1 MEERRDREIKL
12 REKER
17 HKKKAR
23 DKKSMRVLSHP
34 ILTSTMQ

>member
-17 HKKKAR
+17 HKKKGTRQKINACPFSSYL
-23 DKKSMRVLSHP
+23 D
-34 ILTSTMQ
+34 